1 METAELTDNPWIKG
15 GKIGRRYTL
24 SQMVLA
30 KPEQVIWK
38 ATDEKLNI
46 ECFILY
52 AVSASRSELRE
63 IAWNMIC
70 HESESGCPIV
80 HGMYRAAGRDVV
92 IFSCGDSKDMGS
104 GIEKWLTPL
113 KQKPEAIEKIASS
126 LRPELEKRILP
137 AGSNIEPPL

>member
-1 METAELTDNPWIKG
+1 MVTAELTDNPWIKG

-70 HESESGCPIV
+70 HESEPGCPIV

-92 IFSCGDSKDMGS
+92 IFSRGKTDF
-104 GIEKWLTPL
+104 
-113 KQKPEAIEKIASS
+113 
-126 LRPELEKRILP
+126 
-137 AGSNIEPPL
+137 AGRFDIEPPL

>member
-1 METAELTDNPWIKG
+1 MVTAELTDNPWIKG

-38 ATDEKLNI
+38 AADEKLNI

-52 AVSASRSELRE
+52 VVSASRSELRE

-70 HESESGCPIV
+70 HESEPGCPIV

-92 IFSCGDSKDMGS
+92 IFSRGEMAYTTQTEAGGHRKDRKFS
-104 GIEKWLTPL
+104 
-113 KQKPEAIEKIASS
+113 A
-126 LRPELEKRILP
+126 
-137 AGSNIEPPL
+137 AGTRKTDFAGRFDIEPPL

>member
-1 METAELTDNPWIKG
+1 MVTAELTDNPWIKG

-70 HESESGCPIV
+70 HE
-80 HGMYRAAGRDVV
+80 
-92 IFSCGDSKDMGS
+92 
-104 GIEKWLTPL
+104 
-113 KQKPEAIEKIASS
+113 
-126 LRPELEKRILP
+126 
-137 AGSNIEPPL
+137 

>member
-52 AVSASRSELRE
+52 AVPVE
-63 IAWNMIC
+63 IQKIW
-70 HESESGCPIV
+70 E
-80 HGMYRAAGRDVV
+80 AA
-92 IFSCGDSKDMGS
+92 
-104 GIEKWLTPL
+104 
-113 KQKPEAIEKIASS
+113 
-126 LRPELEKRILP
+126 
-137 AGSNIEPPL
+137 